1 MNISKINN
9 QLIERNN
16 EKQLEKISNKFSKFK
31 AKKKPK
37 NKSTQINKKYFNKI
51 EFLKEQLENLSD
63 QENSFETLEMKL
75 RDDDNT

>member
-37 NKSTQINKKYFNKI
+37 NKSTQINEKYFNKI